1 LILAYALFAT
11 APQVVY
17 STVGGAS
24 WLLLVSGGVA
34 TFLLPLVGIH
44 RHLVREKDRM
54 LEEAGRRM
62 EAGVAELHRRMDKN
76 ELARMD
82 DLNKALS
89 SLEIERAALE
99 RVPTWPW
106 ERGTLRSLVAA
117 ILIPLLIFVIQAV
130 LQRYLA
136 G

>member
-1 LILAYALFAT
+1 
-11 APQVVY
+11 
-17 STVGGAS
+17 
-24 WLLLVSGGVA
+24 
-34 TFLLPLVGIH
+34 
-44 RHLVREKDRM
+44 M
-54 LEEAGRRM
+54 
-62 EAGVAELHRRMDKN
+62 AELHRRMDKN

-117 ILIPLLIFVIQAV
+117 ILIPLLIFVIRPSCSAIWPAEPRTDTDDGGRLTQ
-130 LQRYLA
+130 
-136 G
+136 